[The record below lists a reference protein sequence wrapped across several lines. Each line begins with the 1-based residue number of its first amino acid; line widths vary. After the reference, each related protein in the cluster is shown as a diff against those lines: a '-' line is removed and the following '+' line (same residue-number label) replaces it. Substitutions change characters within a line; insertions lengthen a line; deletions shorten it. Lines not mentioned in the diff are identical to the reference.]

1 MLIPARRSM
10 AVSHHKAAGRRLAN
24 RGRNRYCPM
33 MVAPLLVFDL
43 DGTLVDSAPD
53 LLATL
58 DAILPRYGFAALHDP
73 SMRDGIGHGARHL
86 IEFGLHRQQAT
97 VDAATLDRMHEDFLV
112 HYESNICVETR
123 LWPGVLAALDRF
135 AAAGWRFAVCT
146 NKLESLSRQVLA
158 ALRIEDRFAAVGG
171 GDTFATRKPHPAH
184 LLETIASASGSPQ
197 RAVMVGDSRTD
208 IDTARSAG
216 VPVVGVSFGY
226 TPVPM
231 AELRP
236 DLVLDRFDDL
246 RAEAVERLLA
256 STASEPPPLRAVAAA
271 ALS

>member
-1 MLIPARRSM
+1 
-10 AVSHHKAAGRRLAN
+10 
-24 RGRNRYCPM
+24 M

-58 DAILPRYGFAALHDP
+58 DAVLPRYGFAALRDP
-73 SMRDGIGHGARHL
+73 TMRDGIGHGARHL

-97 VDAATLDRMHEDFLV
+97 VDEATLDRMHQDFLV
-112 HYESNICVETR
+112 YYESNICVQTR
-123 LWPGVLAALDRF
+123 LWPGVVAALDRF

-146 NKLESLSRQVLA
+146 NKLEGLSRQVLA
-158 ALRIEDRFAAVGG
+158 ALGIEERFAAVGG
-171 GDTFATRKPHPAH
+171 GDSFATRKPHPAH
-184 LLETIASASGSPQ
+184 LLQTIAAASGSP
-197 RAVMVGDSRTD
+197 RSAVMVGDSRTD

-216 VPVVGVSFGY
+216 IPVIGVSFGY

-231 AELRP
+231 ADLRP
-236 DLVLDRFDDL
+236 DLLVDRFDDL
-246 RAEAVERLLA
+246 RAEDLERLILVG
-256 STASEPPPLRAVAAA
+256 SEPQPLRAVAAV